1 MNKKRQINEDWQ
13 DLKECIILF
22 AAFIYLLVAASTF

>member
-1 MNKKRQINEDWQ
+1 MNRKEQINSDWQ

-22 AAFIYLLVAASTF
+22 VAFIYLLVAASAL